1 MISSMYMY
9 MYVRVYVYICIY
21 TYVRELTW
29 IRIHTVSM
37 CLSHMAHMFVPLSC
51 IHITKVVALPSIATK
66 AKTHMVEVV
75 VHMQTHLT
83 TTLPH
88 ITHIYTTK

>member
-1 MISSMYMY
+1 
-9 MYVRVYVYICIY
+9 
-21 TYVRELTW
+21 
-29 IRIHTVSM
+29 
-37 CLSHMAHMFVPLSC
+37 MFVPLSC

-66 AKTHMVEVV
+66 AKTHMIEVV

-88 ITHIYTTK
+88 ISHNIYHQVKNSSMLLFLMPHATKKLPKRDNKCCCTRICNNEMQK